1 MTVTAGASFA
11 DDVPRIDGV
20 PQLDDEA
27 LWATVV
33 GQGPAVALLRQAATQ
48 PVHAYLLVGP
58 PGAGRMEA
66 ARAFAGTLFAGTD
79 PAENGSIG
87 EDPEGQRHRALA
99 AIGQHPD
106 LVLVEPEGRSLLVA
120 DAQQIT
126 VEGWRSPIEA
136 DRKVIVVDR
145 FDTAEPAAASSLL
158 KTIEEPPASTVF
170 VLLAEEVPEEHV
182 TIASRCVRVDLPP
195 VPDQVVAEALV
206 AEGVAADRADELA
219 MASAGSV
226 ARARLLAVDPAFLG
240 RRDAWHSVPDRLDG
254 SGAVVAVLVVELRGL
269 IDEAQGPLED
279 RHCIELEALTEHEE
293 AFGARGSGRR
303 ELADRHKREIR
314 RHRNDELRFGL
325 ATLARAYLARAVPEG
340 PSPTEVCLLATERIT
355 EATGDLLR
363 NPNETLLLQALFL
376 DLPTAEPA

>member
-1 MTVTAGASFA
+1 M
-11 DDVPRIDGV
+11 DGV
-20 PQLDDEA
+20 PQLDDAA

-33 GQGPAVALLRQAATQ
+33 GQEPAVALLRQAANQ

-58 PGAGRMEA
+58 PGAGRTEA
-66 ARAFAGTLFAGTD
+66 ARAFAGTLFAGSG
-79 PAENGSIG
+79 PAEDGSTG
-87 EDPEGQRHRALA
+87 EDLEGQRHRALA

-120 DAQQIT
+120 DAERIT

-158 KTIEEPPASTVF
+158 KTIEEPPASAVF
-170 VLLAEEVPEEHV
+170 VLLAEEVPDEHV

-195 VPDQVVAEALV
+195 VPDQVVADALV

-219 MASAGSV
+219 TASAGSV

-240 RRDAWHSVPDRLDG
+240 RRDAWHSVPERLDG
-254 SGAVVAVLVVELRGL
+254 SGAVVAVLVAELRGL
-269 IDEAQGPLED
+269 IDEAQGPLQD

-303 ELADRHKREIR
+303 ELVDRH
-314 RHRNDELRFGL
+314 
-325 ATLARAYLARAVPEG
+325 
-340 PSPTEVCLLATERIT
+340 
-355 EATGDLLR
+355 
-363 NPNETLLLQALFL
+363 
-376 DLPTAEPA
+376 